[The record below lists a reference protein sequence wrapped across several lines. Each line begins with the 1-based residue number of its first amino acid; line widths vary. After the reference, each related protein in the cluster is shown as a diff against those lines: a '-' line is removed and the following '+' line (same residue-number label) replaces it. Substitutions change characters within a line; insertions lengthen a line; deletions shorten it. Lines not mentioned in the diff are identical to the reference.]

1 MKTYANAYVTGE
13 TEQIAKPALGLF
25 TLSHFL
31 DRFVYRSA
39 KQTNTARGTSIM
51 QPLFSGSRVNDS
63 VLVKAS
69 DIMHDQGP
77 VNTEDWLT
85 KKVEDIKPEDKFFY
99 QYFTTKKTADGKGKK
114 SNKASNFDSDD
125 EMDENE
131 IWSALVKS
139 RPDVED
145 DSDDSELDF
154 AEDDFSDSTSDD
166 EPKLDAID
174 DEDAKSEG
182 SQESD
187 QEEKASMRIFFTV
200 SMENKTIVIKNVP
213 SLKVVKRTRA
223 AKKKK
228 KKKKIKRYPQKEQR
242 RSRERICSKVYRYL
256 HLPTIM
262 LNI

>member
-1 MKTYANAYVTGE
+1 
-13 TEQIAKPALGLF
+13 
-25 TLSHFL
+25 
-31 DRFVYRSA
+31 
-39 KQTNTARGTSIM
+39 
-51 QPLFSGSRVNDS
+51 
-63 VLVKAS
+63 
-69 DIMHDQGP
+69 

-187 QEEKASMRIFFTV
+187 QEEGLDEDIFYSFDGEQDN
-200 SMENKTIVIKNVP
+200 SDKKRSFAESSEEDESSEEEKEEEENKEV
-213 SLKVVKRTRA
+213 SAKR
-223 AKKKK
+223 AKKK
-228 KKKKIKRYPQKEQR
+228 QR
-242 RSRERICSKVYRYL
+242 KNMLKSLPVFASADDYAQYL
-256 HLPTIM
+256 DQDSD
-262 LNI
+262 